1 MKCKSSR
8 FFVLLSA
15 VLLIVLSSLSCS
27 ESPSDPSGPVN
38 LLSEPI
44 AYYTFSGNAD
54 DDSGSGNDA
63 TVVGAA
69 LTTDRFDSAD
79 SAYSFN
85 GTNQYIQTP
94 LTSNQLPLSFSV
106 WFKSSVNWEERSIVD
121 SDMAGHYGHSL
132 ITGWW
137 GGDDELD
144 IEYHD
149 SGVNTDYSIE
159 VDTWYHAVV
168 TFSDVIRL
176 YVNGVKVGDDHD
188 YPSATLDGDDFRFG
202 RHNANDPQW
211 FSGTID
217 DVRFYDWVLTQAH
230 VDTLYSEGG
239 WTGR

>member
-1 MKCKSSR
+1 MRHDSWSL
-8 FFVLLSA
+8 FVVLS
-15 VLLIVLSSLSCS
+15 VIVLVALFSLSCS
-27 ESPSDPSGPVN
+27 TSSGPSESNN

-44 AYYTFSGNAD
+44 AYYPFSGNAD
-54 DDSGSGNDA
+54 DESGNGKDG
-63 TVVGAA
+63 TVNGAVLA
-69 LTTDRFDSAD
+69 ADRFDDAD

-106 WFKSSVNWEERSIVD
+106 WFKSTANWGERSIVD
-121 SDMAGHYGHSL
+121 SDVSGLGGHSL
-132 ITGWW
+132 ISGWW
-137 GGDDELD
+137 VGDDELD
-144 IEYHD
+144 IEYHPG
-149 SGVNTDYSIE
+149 GVNTGFSID

-176 YVNGVKVGDDHD
+176 YVDGVKVGEDYD

-202 RHNANDPQW
+202 RHNAGDPQW